1 MTKLDIFL
9 VLLNLLRNQLN
20 FWRLSLQ
27 TLFLVKRCLLLLV
40 STWLKIAYN
49 SLYIVHFHRCLQRV
63 IPFSEQ

>member
-1 MTKLDIFL
+1 MFFLPHCHVLRRKLHLLLFSSLGLMTKLDIFL

-40 STWLKIAYN
+40 ST
-49 SLYIVHFHRCLQRV
+49 
-63 IPFSEQ
+63 